1 MKRSGWTISLILA
14 ATLYILVSIRFFS
27 NADQDENGLLPVRRG
42 DYGVMDSDSAIYQC
56 KAKISKKIIKKS
68 CIVQDFLV

>member
-1 MKRSGWTISLILA
+1 MDDFTDSGGGA
-14 ATLYILVSIRFFS
+14 LYSGFYPVFS
-27 NADQDENGLLPVRRG
+27 NTAQDENGLLPVCRG

>member
-1 MKRSGWTISLILA
+1 MGS
-14 ATLYILVSIRFFS
+14 Y
-27 NADQDENGLLPVRRG
+27 
-42 DYGVMDSDSAIYQC
+42 SAIYQC

>member
-1 MKRSGWTISLILA
+1 MDDFTDSGGDSL
-14 ATLYILVSIRFFS
+14 YSGFYPVFS
-27 NADQDENGLLPVRRG
+27 NADQDENGLLPVRCG